1 MTVGREELAVEL
13 RDRIDR
19 PIVDMGH
26 ETWLPVKSIV
36 GGLVGTSESGQPVH
50 ATLDAG
56 SAEEEPIVVAGSHR
70 GVHDTYD
77 YLVVGAG
84 LAGSTMA
91 ERLAARGATVL
102 VVDRRD
108 HVAGN
113 AHDDAFIDGIRY
125 HAYGPHIFHTNSE
138 AVVAYLSQFT
148 TWRPYE
154 HRVLARV
161 GAKLVPIPINRTT
174 LNRLYDL
181 DLDEDGARAFLSARA
196 ERFARIE
203 NSEQTIRARVGE
215 ELYET
220 FFRGYTRK
228 QWGLDPSALDA
239 AVCGRIPTRTDD
251 DDRYFTDAFQ
261 AMPTDGYTAMVRR
274 MLDRPTIEVGLGV
287 DYRSIAASVRARHL
301 IFTGP
306 IDEFFDYRY
315 GRLPYRSLAFEFETH
330 DRAVFQAA
338 GCVNEPDEAIP
349 YTRTTEYK
357 YLTGQIS
364 ERTVVS
370 REYPHGEG
378 DPFYPIPC
386 AASRALYRRYDA
398 LARAEPNV
406 TFAGR
411 LGEYKYF
418 NMDQVVASALA
429 KVEALSAIEVA

>member
-1 MTVGREELAVEL
+1 M
-13 RDRIDR
+13 
-19 PIVDMGH
+19 
-26 ETWLPVKSIV
+26 
-36 GGLVGTSESGQPVH
+36 
-50 ATLDAG
+50 
-56 SAEEEPIVVAGSHR
+56 
-70 GVHDTYD
+70 HDSYD
-77 YLVVGAG
+77 YLIVGAG

-91 ERLAARGATVL
+91 ERLASTRGASVL
-102 VVDRRD
+102 IVDRRD

-125 HAYGPHIFHTNSE
+125 HAYGPHIFHTNSD

-181 DLDEDGARAFLSARA
+181 DLDEAGARAFLANRA
-196 ERFARIE
+196 EHFTRIE
-203 NSEQTIRARVGE
+203 NSEQTIRSRVGT

-239 AVCGRIPTRTDD
+239 TVCGRIPTRSND
-251 DDRYFTDAFQ
+251 DDRYFTDTFQ

-274 MLDRPTIEVGLGV
+274 MLERPAIDVALGV
-287 DYRSIAASVRARHL
+287 DYRAIAKDVRARHT

-315 GRLPYRSLAFEFETH
+315 GHLPYRSLRFAFETH
-330 DRAVFQAA
+330 DRPVYQAA
-338 GCVNEPDEAIP
+338 ACINEPDEAVP
-349 YTRTTEYK
+349 FTRTTEYA
-357 YLTGQIS
+357 YLTGQTAQK
-364 ERTVVS
+364 TVIS
-370 REYPHGEG
+370 REYPSDEG

-386 AASRALYRRYDA
+386 APSRELYRRYEA

-411 LGEYKYF
+411 LGEYRYF